1 MPLTGSYII
10 YNRAGFPCSTSAE
23 VFSAGLRNEGLE
35 GFQPGVVFNTGIC
48 DIDIYI
54 DIFSMK
60 RNSK

>member
-1 MPLTGSYII
+1 MPLTGSYLCDLI
-10 YNRAGFPCSTSAE
+10 AVSFSTSAE
-23 VFSAGLRNEGLE
+23 AFSAGLRNEGLE